1 MSTLDLATAEQVA
14 TFCGCGA
21 RSFETMEKRLQA
33 AGIAYISR
41 RKMAGI
47 SLHPAVDI
55 ALLKAPVSRLHGD
68 PKPSQVPTFL
78 MTA

>member
-1 MSTLDLATAEQVA
+1 MSTLDLATADQVA
-14 TFCGCGA
+14 VFCGCGA

-47 SLHPAVDI
+47 NLHPAVEI
-55 ALLKAPVSRLHGD
+55 ELLKAPVTRLHGD
-68 PKPSQVPTFL
+68 DKPAQVPTFL